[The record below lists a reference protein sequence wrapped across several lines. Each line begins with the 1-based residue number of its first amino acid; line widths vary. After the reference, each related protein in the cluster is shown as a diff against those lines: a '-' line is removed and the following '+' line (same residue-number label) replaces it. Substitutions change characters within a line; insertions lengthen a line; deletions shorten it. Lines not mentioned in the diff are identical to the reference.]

1 MCPCHKTLKVLEGS
15 SQPAHDPSASAR
27 TVIIG
32 LSRHTSALG
41 TELALPS
48 AIARRRGP
56 AHGASRPPHRAGRTQ
71 HTPSTAA
78 QTPPQFNPQ
87 RHAGVTTWS
96 ASRSASRSAGRRT
109 FRGRSPTRGRGQGRG
124 GADDGGCPSAAAR
137 GGSGSHRVDEEDEP
151 APKRKKVMSRAARAW
166 RRWVC
171 GGRERT
177 REWRCAFASLLA
189 VCACAREAVIRSVGQ
204 SGSACSV
211 FPCSYPLMSLN
222 TRGPWGGQVG
232 GRGRSDLRSL

>member
-1 MCPCHKTLKVLEGS
+1 MCAHDKTLKVLEGS
-15 SQPAHDPSASAR
+15 SRFRAETGFAESRLR

-87 RHAGVTTWS
+87 RT
-96 ASRSASRSAGRRT
+96 ASRWCDNLEREPEREPECGPSHVPWPQPDSWSRTRSWRCRRWRLPKRRSPRRIRKSSGRRG
-109 FRGRSPTRGRGQGRG
+109 GRA
-124 GADDGGCPSAAAR
+124 GAEA
-137 GGSGSHRVDEEDEP
+137 EEGDEP
-151 APKRKKVMSRAARAW
+151 GCEGVEALGVRWPRANPR
-166 RRWVC
+166 V
-171 GGRERT
+171 
-177 REWRCAFASLLA
+177 A
-189 VCACAREAVIRSVGQ
+189 VCFR
-204 SGSACSV
+204 
-211 FPCSYPLMSLN
+211 
-222 TRGPWGGQVG
+222 
-232 GRGRSDLRSL
+232 

>member
-1 MCPCHKTLKVLEGS
+1 MIIAPPPSHLSAGGRRGRPSYQKNGRARNRQRPLAAIVSVRACHKTLKVLEGS

-87 RHAGVTTWS
+87 RHAGVTTRS

-109 FRGRSPTRGRGQGRG
+109 FCGRSPTRGRGQGRAWRCRRWRLPKRRSPRRIRKSSG
-124 GADDGGCPSAAAR
+124 RR
-137 GGSGSHRVDEEDEP
+137 GGRAGAEAEEGDEP
-151 APKRKKVMSRAARAW
+151 GCEGVEALGVWWPRANPR
-166 RRWVC
+166 V
-171 GGRERT
+171 
-177 REWRCAFASLLA
+177 A
-189 VCACAREAVIRSVGQ
+189 VCFR
-204 SGSACSV
+204 
-211 FPCSYPLMSLN
+211 
-222 TRGPWGGQVG
+222 
-232 GRGRSDLRSL
+232 

>member
-1 MCPCHKTLKVLEGS
+1 MRAHHKTLKVLEGS
-15 SQPAHDPSASAR
+15 SRFRAQAGIAESRLR

-78 QTPPQFNPQ
+78 QTPPHFNPQ

-109 FRGRSPTRGRGQGRG
+109 FRGRSPTRGSRTRSWRCRRWRLPKRRSPRRIRKSSGRRG
-124 GADDGGCPSAAAR
+124 GRAGAEA
-137 GGSGSHRVDEEDEP
+137 EEGDEP
-151 APKRKKVMSRAARAW
+151 GCEGVEALGVRWPRANPR
-166 RRWVC
+166 V
-171 GGRERT
+171 
-177 REWRCAFASLLA
+177 A
-189 VCACAREAVIRSVGQ
+189 VCFR
-204 SGSACSV
+204 
-211 FPCSYPLMSLN
+211 
-222 TRGPWGGQVG
+222 
-232 GRGRSDLRSL
+232 

>member
-1 MCPCHKTLKVLEGS
+1 MGEGGARLTRKNGRARNRQRPLAAIVCS
-15 SQPAHDPSASAR
+15 LTIKKAFDALLSFYVKCRQAGASAR
-27 TVIIG
+27 TVIG

-177 REWRCAFASLLA
+177 REWRCAFASFL
-189 VCACAREAVIRSVGQ
+189 
-204 SGSACSV
+204 
-211 FPCSYPLMSLN
+211 
-222 TRGPWGGQVG
+222 
-232 GRGRSDLRSL
+232 

>member
-1 MCPCHKTLKVLEGS
+1 MLSAVKPALPLELSSSGSFATRRRLAPSWPCRVLLL
-15 SQPAHDPSASAR
+15 AVAVLR
-27 TVIIG
+27 TVRHVLRIG
-32 LSRHTSALG
+32 QDV
-41 TELALPS
+41 
-48 AIARRRGP
+48 
-56 AHGASRPPHRAGRTQ
+56 RTQ

-109 FRGRSPTRGRGQGRG
+109 FRGRSPTRGRGQGRE

-189 VCACAREAVIRSVGQ
+189 VCACAREAVIRSVRF
-204 SGSACSV
+204 SLFSV
-211 FPCSYPLMSLN
+211 SMLLSSYES
-222 TRGPWGGQVG
+222 
-232 GRGRSDLRSL
+232 

>member
-1 MCPCHKTLKVLEGS
+1 MSLRACHKTLKVLEGT
-15 SQPAHDPSASAR
+15 SQPSDCPPLHGRPAAFRSNVHRGLFSPDVGAR
-27 TVIIG
+27 HRAG
-32 LSRHTSALG
+32 PAER
-41 TELALPS
+41 
-48 AIARRRGP
+48 IARSRSP

-71 HTPSTAA
+71 RTPSTAA

-151 APKRKKVMSRAARAW
+151 APKRKKVMSRAARA
-166 RRWVC
+166 C
-171 GGRERT
+171 GGAG
-177 REWRCAFASLLA
+177 CAVAASEPASGGVLSLA
-189 VCACAREAVIRSVGQ
+189 
-204 SGSACSV
+204 
-211 FPCSYPLMSLN
+211 F
-222 TRGPWGGQVG
+222 
-232 GRGRSDLRSL
+232 

>member
-1 MCPCHKTLKVLEGS
+1 MALLSFYVKCRQAG
-15 SQPAHDPSASAR
+15 ASAR
-27 TVIIG
+27 TVIG

-151 APKRKKVMSRAARAW
+151 APKRKKVMSRAARA
-166 RRWVC
+166 C
-171 GGRERT
+171 GGAG
-177 REWRCAFASLLA
+177 CAVAASEPASGGVLSLA
-189 VCACAREAVIRSVGQ
+189 FSSRVCVC
-204 SGSACSV
+204 
-211 FPCSYPLMSLN
+211 P
-222 TRGPWGGQVG
+222 
-232 GRGRSDLRSL
+232 

>member
-1 MCPCHKTLKVLEGS
+1 MKPSSPFSGHCVLTHDKTLKVLEGS
-15 SQPAHDPSASAR
+15 SRFRAETGFAESRLR

-109 FRGRSPTRGRGQGRG
+109 FRCRSPTRGRGQGRG

-189 VCACAREAVIRSVGQ
+189 VCACAREAVIRSVRY
-204 SGSACSV
+204 SLFSV
-211 FPCSYPLMSLN
+211 SMLLSSYES
-222 TRGPWGGQVG
+222 
-232 GRGRSDLRSL
+232 

>member
-1 MCPCHKTLKVLEGS
+1 MVAWCEWSPRASRRRIPGLLVILMATEVR
-15 SQPAHDPSASAR
+15 PSAAVELTLLSKERPLAAEMKAWVEENLTR
-27 TVIIG
+27 LPPDQRALVMDV

-109 FRGRSPTRGRGQGRG
+109 FRCRSPTRGRGQGRG

-151 APKRKKVMSRAARAW
+151 APKRKKVM
-166 RRWVC
+166 
-171 GGRERT
+171 
-177 REWRCAFASLLA
+177 
-189 VCACAREAVIRSVGQ
+189 
-204 SGSACSV
+204 
-211 FPCSYPLMSLN
+211 
-222 TRGPWGGQVG
+222 
-232 GRGRSDLRSL
+232 